1 MYHILWK
8 HSHSNETIISTKF
21 KTSCFLISLLLYNP
35 SLLEAGYNLDEIAN
49 ATMEAIHV
57 KRQRM
62 DSLHASGWTGGGG
75 GGSPIDFLT
84 GAFETTG
91 SALKAMDVLGVGGAV
106 VGVGA
111 DVTDQTKKLV
121 IKSSKVIFD
130 GVTAAMGIASSS
142 NNNNRSPP
150 TLKKKTPDT
159 PDTCMLK

>member
-1 MYHILWK
+1 MNVNFYEHIRKPLRK
-8 HSHSNETIISTKF
+8 KSRKKLIITPK
-21 KTSCFLISLLLYNP
+21 KRIK

-75 GGSPIDFLT
+75 SGPIDFLT

-121 IKSSKVIFD
+121 MKSSKVIFD
-130 GVTAAMGIASSS
+130 GVTAAMGSIASS
-142 NNNNRSPP
+142 NNSSSRSPP
-150 TLKKKTPDT
+150 TLKKKSPGTPA
-159 PDTCMLK
+159 C